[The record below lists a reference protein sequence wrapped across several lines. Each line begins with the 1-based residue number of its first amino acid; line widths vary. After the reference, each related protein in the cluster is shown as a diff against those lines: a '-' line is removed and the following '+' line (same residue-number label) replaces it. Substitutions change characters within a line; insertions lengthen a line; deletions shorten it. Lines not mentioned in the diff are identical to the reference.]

1 MNNNHSFTIEPFYL
15 TLGVH
20 SLFCLFLTPTV
31 STPKASVLYLHP
43 FAEEMHKSRRMAAL
57 QAREFAQAGYAVLQ
71 IDLIGCG
78 DSSGDFADARWE
90 TWLES
95 AQAAY
100 HWLKQ
105 KLESPIILWGL
116 RLGATLAVDLSAQCP
131 EIAGLLLWQPV
142 INGENYLTQFLR
154 IKVAS
159 EMFAERKTGVKE
171 LRELLSSGESVEV
184 GGYLLAPALCSSLD
198 KIRLAELP
206 ISVPAY
212 WFEVTQNPTPEPSP
226 ASAKVIA
233 AWVESGINVYAQTV
247 VGDIFWATQEIMEC
261 PNLLAETSNAMAN
274 IVP

>member
-1 MNNNHSFTIEPFYL
+1 MNNTHPYTIEPFFL
-15 TLGVH
+15 TLGEH
-20 SLFCLFLTPTV
+20 TLFCLFLAPTAG
-31 STPKASVLYLHP
+31 TPKAAVLYLHP

-100 HWLKQ
+100 HWLIQ
-105 KLESPIILWGL
+105 KLGSPIILWGL
-116 RLGATLAVDLSAQCP
+116 RLGATLAVDLSTQCP
-131 EIAGLLLWQPV
+131 DIAGLILWQPV
-142 INGENYLTQFLR
+142 INGENFLTQFLR

-171 LRELLSSGESVEV
+171 LRELLATGESVEV
-184 GGYLLAPALCSSLD
+184 GGYQLAPALASSLD
-198 KIRLAELP
+198 KIRLAERP

-212 WFEVTQNPTPEPSP
+212 WFEVTQTATQEPSP
-226 ASAKVIA
+226 ASAKVIG
-233 AWVESGINVYAQTV
+233 AWVESGVNVYAQTV
-247 VGDIFWATQEIMEC
+247 VGDLFWTTQEIMEC
-261 PNLLAETSNAMAN
+261 PNLLTETSKAMAK
-274 IVP
+274 IAP